1 MKMVSLWVENWWN
14 LQRVRELNINYTHS
28 FIHSH
33 VQELALEICRPF
45 CQAPCFLIIGI
56 ELAPP
61 SVLNNNK
68 LYLLHCTGGCCC
80 WLLLLLLLLLLLAV
94 SMIFAA
100 CRYYQF
106 CWTEQNHMPTLHKLH
121 GAFIQIMKIMSQI
134 FLHTELK
141 SPWSLSLMEEFH
153 LSVFCM
159 YILSEAP

>member
-1 MKMVSLWVENWWN
+1 MKMVSLWVEHWWN

-28 FIHSH
+28 FRCPRVSFRNLQTLLSSSLFPHH
-33 VQELALEICRPF
+33 RYRACT
-45 CQAPCFLIIGI
+45 
-56 ELAPP
+56 P

-68 LYLLHCTGGCCC
+68 LYLLHRTGGCC
-80 WLLLLLLLLLLLAV
+80 WWLLLLLLLLLLAV

-134 FLHTELK
+134 FFHTELK
-141 SPWSLSLMEEFH
+141 RKWSLSLSWRNF
-153 LSVFCM
+153 
-159 YILSEAP
+159 I